1 MESLHDAPR
10 GNSWLARMLTTDFC
24 PWANRFVYWLKEPV
38 GWFFLANLICV
49 IVGTYLAPIGW
60 TLAAA
65 LSSLIA
71 VGIIWPAIAVRAVV
85 FSLKAAERQCR
96 EDDPCELVL
105 KAKNRLPLPVWGL
118 AIEGFL
124 DRRCSTETDS
134 IPTVALAFVRALST
148 TTYRF
153 TVRPE
158 LRGEYP
164 DGDALI
170 TCSFPFGI
178 WTAKKTLRDISP
190 LMVWPKTYPI
200 TGQRSAVGRT
210 AAEIGEGNRPGRT
223 GDFLGIREYQRGDLM
238 KQVNWKATAKTGDLV
253 VTQRSGPQC
262 SGLDVHLDLTETTD
276 EALLADRIRVT
287 ASLLDNLHQS
297 SVPLRLHLN
306 QQCLRIKAG
315 WDGTVQMMDALAR
328 IPRFGVAEAKL
339 IAPSNAR
346 ASLLISSDQKGN
358 ITVCANDP
366 DTNLRVNDIHSHR
379 TISRDEDL
387 ASQLLTFWTEVR
399 DANMVA

>member
-1 MESLHDAPR
+1 MR
-10 GNSWLARMLTTDFC
+10 
-24 PWANRFVYWLKEPV
+24 
-38 GWFFLANLICV
+38 
-49 IVGTYLAPIGW
+49 
-60 TLAAA
+60 AA
-65 LSSLIA
+65 S
-71 VGIIWPAIAVRAVV
+71 VD
-85 FSLKAAERQCR
+85 KA
-96 EDDPCELVL
+96 
-105 KAKNRLPLPVWGL
+105 
-118 AIEGFL
+118 
-124 DRRCSTETDS
+124 
-134 IPTVALAFVRALST
+134 
-148 TTYRF
+148 
-153 TVRPE
+153 
-158 LRGEYP
+158 
-164 DGDALI
+164 
-170 TCSFPFGI
+170 
-178 WTAKKTLRDISP
+178 
-190 LMVWPKTYPI
+190 
-200 TGQRSAVGRT
+200 SA
-210 AAEIGEGNRPGRT
+210 
-223 GDFLGIREYQRGDLM
+223 
-238 KQVNWKATAKTGDLV
+238 
-253 VTQRSGPQC
+253 
-262 SGLDVHLDLTETTD
+262 HLD